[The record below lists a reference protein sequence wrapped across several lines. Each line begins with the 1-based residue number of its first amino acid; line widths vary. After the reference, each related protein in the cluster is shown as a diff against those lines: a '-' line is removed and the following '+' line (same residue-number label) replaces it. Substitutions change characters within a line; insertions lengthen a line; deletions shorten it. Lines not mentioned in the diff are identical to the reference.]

1 MRLICPRCGAQYE
14 IDASAIPAAGR
25 EVECSACEH
34 VWFTRG
40 GPGPAAAPP
49 AQPAATVPPA
59 SAPFDPAA
67 RPPLSRSMNDSVIE
81 ILREE
86 AARELEAR
94 TAERQAQRAADR
106 TAAVIAS
113 LRSRSAA
120 AAGGLAE
127 APASLQRAHPFAVQP
142 GPAPDVGTPEPALAG
157 VAESAPPPTSGQARA
172 AADHTAPLSMTT
184 DARQEALDKVAET
197 AAAVPPVSPAAN
209 PQPPAAPA
217 APPRAE
223 ALTLATDAATPTQA
237 ALPPGVPAAAA
248 ITDRDQPRSV
258 APATAP
264 GWQGAA
270 AKPGSVTPLPV
281 LHRRARAARAQRRHD
296 GGFHLVAMAALIG
309 VMLYAIAPRMAA
321 HPVLGP
327 ALLRYHAHIDALR
340 DRLDSGAGALVAQLS
355 QATE

>member
-40 GPGPAAAPP
+40 GPGPAGAPP

-86 AARELEAR
+86 AALELEAR

-113 LRSRSAA
+113 LRSRSPA
-120 AAGGLAE
+120 AAGE
-127 APASLQRAHPFAVQP
+127 APASLQQAHPFAVQP
-142 GPAPDVGTPEPALAG
+142 GPAPDVRTPEPALAG
-157 VAESAPPPTSGQARA
+157 QAENAPPLSSGLARA
-172 AADHTAPLSMTT
+172 VPDHAAPLSTTT
-184 DARQEALDKVAET
+184 DARQEALDEVEET
-197 AAAVPPVSPAAN
+197 APAAPSVSPAAH
-209 PQPPAAPA
+209 PQPPVAPA
-217 APPRAE
+217 PPPNTE
-223 ALTLATDAATPTQA
+223 ALTPAADAATPTQA

-248 ITDRDQPRSV
+248 ITDRDQPPAV
-258 APATAP
+258 AAPATAP

-270 AKPGSVTPLPV
+270 ARPGSVTPPPV

-296 GGFHLVAMAALIG
+296 GGFHLVAMAALVG

-327 ALLRYHAHIDALR
+327 ALLRYHAHVDALR